1 VYALFGCQETERE
14 RERERERE
22 WRKLSL
28 FEEEHGNF
36 VYKTTLKGESIG
48 TIV

>member
-1 VYALFGCQETERE
+1 LVARKQRERE
-14 RERERERE
+14 RERERERME
-22 WRKLSL
+22 ELSL